1 MNPTSK
7 RFTWFRKNP
16 IKQARLNY
24 FIVPDTMLDLVT
36 DCNIKPGYR
45 SDHSSIEL
53 KIKLNNFIRG
63 KGVWKFNCSLLKDPD
78 YLTLINGTT
87 DKEIINYAAK
97 VYNMDK
103 IQDLD
108 KDKLYLTILDSL
120 FLENILL
127 QMRGETISYATYKKK
142 SEKTAEKKLIQEI
155 ETLEQENNVRN
166 VSSLLDKTENL
177 ESMQK
182 SQLQGIMTRARVDWL
197 NHGEKPS
204 KYWCSLEYLNT

>member
-1 MNPTSK
+1 
-7 RFTWFRKNP
+7 
-16 IKQARLNY
+16 
-24 FIVPDTMLDLVT
+24 MLDLVM

-53 KIKLNNFIRG
+53 NIKLNNFIRG
-63 KGVWKFNCSLLKDPD
+63 KGVWIFNCSLLKDPD
-78 YLTLINGTT
+78 YLTLINKRI

-108 KDKLYLTILDSL
+108 KDKLYLTISDSL

-127 QMRGETISYATYKKK
+127 QMRGETIKYKKK

-155 ETLEQENNVRN
+155 ETLEEN
-166 VSSLLDKTENL
+166 K
-177 ESMQK
+177 K
-182 SQLQGIMTRARVDWL
+182 IMS
-197 NHGEKPS
+197 EM
-204 KYWCSLEYLNT
+204 